1 MKPKNKLKFSSISDG
16 MKSCKLCLLMK
27 NIWITKKTKLWNKC
41 SISWTGRK
49 NLLPNGSIWML
60 RIFSSPMKLPTN
72 WQKDCG
78 KEHQLRSCTKVIR
91 WNRVL
96 KIRMYHK
103 IISQSLKSQIF
114 NNKISYRNIWTKT
127 VGLCNEWSIYDVQSV
142 PFSTL
147 LKHFVMEEWEIGN
160 LLWIYKFVWPTIPML
175 NLHIFQTATIFPIWD
190 A

>member
-78 KEHQLRSCTKVIR
+78 KEHQLRSCIKVIR
-91 WNRVL
+91 WNKLTMNWFLKLLHKVL
-96 KIRMYHK
+96 INNSWIKYHIGTFGRK
-103 IISQSLKSQIF
+103 PLVF
-114 NNKISYRNIWTKT
+114 AT
-127 VGLCNEWSIYDVQSV
+127 NEAFTMSKVYHSR
-142 PFSTL
+142 L
-147 LKHFVMEEWEIGN
+147 
-160 LLWIYKFVWPTIPML
+160 Y
-175 NLHIFQTATIFPIWD
+175 
-190 A
+190 